1 MNSSLSALC
10 LSAQN
15 PTMNMQVSDIAS
27 VPYVEGDPK
36 SVSKVS
42 GIVAESS
49 DISKIDWDSFETS
62 WDFKRH
68 PLL

>member
-1 MNSSLSALC
+1 
-10 LSAQN
+10 
-15 PTMNMQVSDIAS
+15 MNMQVSDIAS

-42 GIVAESS
+42 GIVVESS